1 MNAYERVM
9 NRLHGKPVDRV
20 PNFDI
25 IMGFGAHYVGA
36 TLSQYLLD
44 HHYMVKSNLA
54 MVNDF
59 DIDILQTLTDPF
71 RESADFGLEVEFPDD
86 GLPKRI
92 RPLLAPGD
100 DIKKVPLIDPGNGRR
115 MSDRIEA
122 VRMLHEQANKVVPV
136 MGWVEGAMAEAN
148 DLLSDSIMMTAFYD
162 DPAWLTALM
171 ERITEVEI
179 AFARLQIDA
188 GADIIGLGDAVASI
202 VSPPMYRQFALPY
215 EKRIFDAVHEKGALA
230 RLHICGNTSKILPDM
245 LASGADFIDVDWMVD
260 YAKAAET
267 FGEQAGL
274 VGNFDPVS
282 VMYSGSEQM
291 IEEATLHCLAVGG
304 SRSFSA
310 AGCEIPDGTPPNN
323 LHTHARVLREAG
335 NSSVV
340 K

>member
-1 MNAYERVM
+1 MNSYERVM
-9 NRLHGKPVDRV
+9 NRLQGKPVDRV

-44 HHYMVKSNLA
+44 HRYMVKSNLA
-54 MVNDF
+54 MVSDF

-71 RESADFGLEVEFPDD
+71 RESVDFGLEVEFPED

-100 DIKKVPLIDPGNGRR
+100 DIKKVPLIEPGSGRR

-148 DLLSDSIMMTAFYD
+148 DLLSDSIMMVTLYD
-162 DPAWLTALM
+162 APEWLTSLL

-179 AFARLQIDA
+179 AFARIQIDA
-188 GADIIGLGDAVASI
+188 GADIIGLGDAIASI
-202 VSPPMYRQFALPY
+202 VSPRMYRQFALPY

-245 LASGADFIDVDWMVD
+245 LESGADFIDVDWMVD

-267 FGEQAGL
+267 FGERAGL

-282 VMYSGSEQM
+282 VMYRGSEQTV
-291 IEEATLHCLAVGG
+291 EEAALHCLTVGG
-304 SRSFSA
+304 SKSFSA
-310 AGCEIPDGTPPNN
+310 AGCEIPDGTPQKN
-323 LHTHARVLREAG
+323 LRTHVRVLREAG
-335 NSSVV
+335 DASTV

>member
-1 MNAYERVM
+1 MNSYERVM
-9 NRLHGKPVDRV
+9 DRLKGKPVDRV

-44 HHYMVKSNLA
+44 YHYVVKSNLA
-54 MVNDF
+54 MVSDF

-71 RESADFGLEVEFPDD
+71 REAVDFGLEVEFSEDW
-86 GLPKRI
+86 LPKRI

-100 DIKKVPLIDPGNGRR
+100 DLKKVPLIDPGNGRR

-148 DLLSDSIMMTAFYD
+148 DLLSDTIMMTTFYD
-162 DPAWLTALM
+162 EPEWLTALL
-171 ERITEVEI
+171 EKITEVEI
-179 AFARLQIDA
+179 AFAQIQIDA
-188 GADIIGLGDAVASI
+188 GADIVGLGDAIASV
-202 VSPPMYRQFALPY
+202 VSPAMYRKFALPY
-215 EKRIFDAVHEKGALA
+215 EKRIFAAVHEKGALA

-245 LASGADFIDVDWMVD
+245 LASGADFIDIDWMVD
-260 YAKAAET
+260 YRKAAEI
-267 FGEQAGL
+267 FGGQAGL

-282 VMYSGSEQM
+282 IMLNGSEQE
-291 IEEATLHCLAVGG
+291 IEEAVLRCLNEGG
-304 SRSFSA
+304 AKSFSA
-310 AGCEIPDGTPPNN
+310 AGCEIPDGTPVDH
-323 LHTHARVLREAG
+323 LKLHARVLREVG
-335 NSSVV
+335 SPSVP

>member
-1 MNAYERVM
+1 MNSYERVM

-25 IMGFGAHYVGA
+25 VMGFSAHYVGA
-36 TLSQYLLD
+36 TLSEYLLD
-44 HHYMVKSNLA
+44 YRNLVKANLA
-54 MVNDF
+54 MIEDF
-59 DIDILQTLTDPF
+59 DFDILQTLTDPF
-71 RESADFGLEVEFPDD
+71 RESVDFGLEVEFPED

-100 DIKKVPLIDPGNGRR
+100 DIQKVPMVDPGSGRR

-122 VRMLHEQANKVVPV
+122 VRMLHEQAAQEVPV

-148 DLLSDSIMMTAFYD
+148 DLLGDTTMMTAFYD
-162 DPAWLTALM
+162 DPEWLTALM

-179 AFARLQIDA
+179 AFARVQIDA

-202 VSPPMYRQFALPY
+202 VSPAMYRKFALPY

-230 RLHICGNTSKILPDM
+230 RLHICGNTSRILPDM

-260 YAKAAET
+260 YATAAKV
-267 FGEQAGL
+267 FGDQAGL

-282 VMYSGSEQM
+282 VMYSGTAEK
-291 IEEATLHCLAVGG
+291 IEAAVLHCLEVGG
-304 SRSFSA
+304 DRSFSA
-310 AGCEIPDGTPPNN
+310 AGCEIPDGTSPEN
-323 LHTHARVLREAG
+323 LRVHARVLRTAG
-335 NSSVV
+335 GSFSA
-340 K
+340 

>member
-1 MNAYERVM
+1 MNSYERVM
-9 NRLHGKPVDRV
+9 NRLQGKPVDRV

-36 TLSQYLLD
+36 KLSQYLLD
-44 HHYMVKSNLA
+44 HRYMVKSNLA
-54 MVNDF
+54 MVSDF

-71 RESADFGLEVEFPDD
+71 RESADFGLDVEFPDD
-86 GLPKRI
+86 GLPKRL
-92 RPLLAPGD
+92 RPLLSPGD

-148 DLLSDSIMMTAFYD
+148 DLLSDSIMMTTFYD
-162 DPAWLTALM
+162 APEWLTALM

-179 AFARLQIDA
+179 AFARIQVDA
-188 GADIIGLGDAVASI
+188 GADIIGLGDAIASI
-202 VSPPMYRQFALPY
+202 VSPSMYRKFALPY
-215 EKRIFDAVHEKGALA
+215 EKRIFEAVHEKGALT

-245 LASGADFIDVDWMVD
+245 LETGADFIDVDWMVD
-260 YAKAAET
+260 YARAAEI
-267 FGEQAGL
+267 FGDNAGL

-282 VMYSGSEQM
+282 VMYSGSEHE
-291 IEEATLHCLAVGG
+291 IEDAVLHCLKVGG

-310 AGCEIPDGTPPNN
+310 AGCEIPDGTPENN
-323 LHTHARVLREAG
+323 LRIHARVLRETG
-335 NSSVV
+335 GTPLV

>member
-1 MNAYERVM
+1 MNSYERVM
-9 NRLHGKPVDRV
+9 NRLHGKPIDRV

-54 MVNDF
+54 MVSDF

-71 RESADFGLEVEFPDD
+71 RESVDFGLEVEFPED

-100 DIKKVPLIDPGNGRR
+100 DLKDVPLIEPGSGRR

-162 DPAWLTALM
+162 APGWLTALM

-179 AFARLQIDA
+179 AFARIQIDA
-188 GADIIGLGDAVASI
+188 GADIIGLGDAIASI
-202 VSPPMYRQFALPY
+202 VSPGMYRQFALPY
-215 EKRIFDAVHEKGALA
+215 EKRIFAAVHEKGALA

-245 LASGADFIDVDWMVD
+245 LASGADFIDIDWMVN

-267 FGEQAGL
+267 FGECASP

-282 VMYSGSEQM
+282 VMYRGSEQM
-291 IEEATLHCLAVGG
+291 IEEAALHCLKVGG

-310 AGCEIPDGTPPNN
+310 AGCEIPDGTPPRN
-323 LHTHARVLREAG
+323 LRIHARVLRESG
-335 NSSVV
+335 SSSVV

>member
-1 MNAYERVM
+1 MNSYERVM
-9 NRLHGKPVDRV
+9 NRLHGKPIDRV

-44 HHYMVKSNLA
+44 HRYMVKSNLA

-71 RESADFGLEVEFPDD
+71 RESVDFGLEVEFPED

-100 DIKKVPLIDPGNGRR
+100 DIKKVPLINPGSGRR

-148 DLLSDSIMMTAFYD
+148 DLLGDSIMMTTLYD
-162 DPAWLTALM
+162 APEWLSALM

-179 AFARLQIDA
+179 AFARIQIDA
-188 GADIIGLGDAVASI
+188 GADIIGLGDAIASI
-202 VSPPMYRQFALPY
+202 VSPGMYRQFALPY
-215 EKRIFDAVHEKGALA
+215 EKQIFNAVHEKGALA
-230 RLHICGNTSKILPDM
+230 RLHICGNTTKILPDM
-245 LASGADFIDVDWMVD
+245 LESGADLIDVDWMVD
-260 YAKAAET
+260 FHRAAEI
-267 FGEQAGL
+267 FGERAGL
-274 VGNFDPVS
+274 VGNYDPVS
-282 VMYSGSEQM
+282 IMNRGSEQM
-291 IEEATLHCLAVGG
+291 IEAAVLHCLAVGG

-310 AGCEIPDGTPPNN
+310 AGCEIPDGTPQQN
-323 LHTHARVLREAG
+323 LHIHARVLRDAG
-335 NSSVV
+335 SSSQV

>member
-1 MNAYERVM
+1 
-9 NRLHGKPVDRV
+9 LHGKSVDRV
-20 PNFDI
+20 PNFDV

-44 HHYMVKSNLA
+44 HRFMVKSNLA
-54 MVNDF
+54 MVSDF

-71 RESADFGLEVEFPDD
+71 RESVDFGLEVEFPED

-92 RPLLAPGD
+92 RPLLAPGED
-100 DIKKVPLIDPGNGRR
+100 LKKVPLIEPGSGWR

-148 DLLSDSIMMTAFYD
+148 DLLSDSIMMTTFYD
-162 DPAWLTALM
+162 APEWLTALL

-179 AFARLQIDA
+179 AFARIQIEA
-188 GADIIGLGDAVASI
+188 GADIIGLGDAIASI
-202 VSPPMYRQFALPY
+202 VSPGMYRKFALPY
-215 EKRIFDAVHEKGALA
+215 EKRIFAAVHQKGALA
-230 RLHICGNTSKILPDM
+230 RLHICGNTAKILPDM

-260 YAKAAET
+260 YARAAEI
-267 FGEQAGL
+267 FGEQASV

-282 VMYSGSEQM
+282 VMYRGSEQT
-291 IEEATLHCLAVGG
+291 IEDAARHCLAVGG

-310 AGCEIPDGTPPNN
+310 AGCEIPDGTPLKN
-323 LHTHARVLREAG
+323 LRAHGRVLREAG
-335 NSSVV
+335 SSPAV

>member
-1 MNAYERVM
+1 MNSYERVM
-9 NRLHGKPVDRV
+9 NRLQGKPVDRV

-44 HHYMVKSNLA
+44 HRYMVKSNLA
-54 MVNDF
+54 MVSDF

-71 RESADFGLEVEFPDD
+71 RESVDFGLEVEFPED
-86 GLPKRI
+86 GLPKRL

-100 DIKKVPLIDPGNGRR
+100 DIKKVPRIDPGSGRR

-122 VRMLHEQANKVVPV
+122 VRMLHEQANKIVPV

-148 DLLSDSIMMTAFYD
+148 DLLGDSTMMVTLYD
-162 DPAWLTALM
+162 APEWLTALM

-179 AFARLQIDA
+179 AFARIQIDA
-188 GADIIGLGDAVASI
+188 GADIIGLGDAIASV
-202 VSPPMYRQFALPY
+202 VSPRMYRQFALPY
-215 EKRIFDAVHEKGALA
+215 EKRIFEAVHEKGALA

-245 LASGADFIDVDWMVD
+245 LESGADFIDVDWMVD
-260 YAKAAET
+260 YARAAEI
-267 FGEQAGL
+267 FGEKAGL

-282 VMYSGSEQM
+282 VMCWGGDQT
-291 IEEATLHCLAVGG
+291 IESAALHCLNVGG

-310 AGCEIPDGTPPNN
+310 AGCEIPDGTPAQNI
-323 LHTHARVLREAG
+323 HAHARFLREIG
-335 NSSVV
+335 NSP
-340 K
+340 KAK

>member
-1 MNAYERVM
+1 MNSYERVM
-9 NRLHGKPVDRV
+9 NRLHGKPIDRV

-36 TLSQYLLD
+36 KLSQYLLD

-54 MVNDF
+54 MVSDF

-71 RESADFGLEVEFPDD
+71 RESVDFGLEVEFPED

-100 DIKKVPLIDPGNGRR
+100 DLKDVPLIEPGSGRR

-148 DLLSDSIMMTAFYD
+148 DLLSDSIMMTTFYD
-162 DPAWLTALM
+162 APEWLTALM

-179 AFARLQIDA
+179 TFARIQIDA
-188 GADIIGLGDAVASI
+188 GADIIGLGDAIASI
-202 VSPPMYRQFALPY
+202 VSPGMYRQFALPY
-215 EKRIFDAVHEKGALA
+215 EKRIFAAVHEKGALA

-245 LASGADFIDVDWMVD
+245 LASGADFIDIDWMVN

-267 FGEQAGL
+267 FGECASP

-282 VMYSGSEQM
+282 VMYRGSEQM
-291 IEEATLHCLAVGG
+291 IEEAALHCLKVGG

-310 AGCEIPDGTPPNN
+310 AGCEIPDGTPPRN
-323 LHTHARVLREAG
+323 LRFHARVLREAG
-335 NSSVV
+335 SSSVV

>member
-1 MNAYERVM
+1 VNSYERVM
-9 NRLHGKPVDRV
+9 NRLHGKPIDRV

-54 MVNDF
+54 MVSDF

-71 RESADFGLEVEFPDD
+71 RESVDFGLEVEFPED

-100 DIKKVPLIDPGNGRR
+100 DLKNVPLIEPSSGRR

-148 DLLSDSIMMTAFYD
+148 DLLSDSIMMTTFYD
-162 DPAWLTALM
+162 APEWLTALM

-179 AFARLQIDA
+179 TFARIQIDA
-188 GADIIGLGDAVASI
+188 GADIIGLGDAIASI
-202 VSPPMYRQFALPY
+202 VSPGMYRQFALPY
-215 EKRIFDAVHEKGALA
+215 EKRIFAAVHEKGALA

-245 LASGADFIDVDWMVD
+245 LASGADFIDIDWMVD
-260 YAKAAET
+260 FAKAAET
-267 FGEQAGL
+267 FGERASP

-282 VMYSGSEQM
+282 VMYSGSEQT
-291 IEEATLHCLAVGG
+291 IEEAALHCLTVGG

-310 AGCEIPDGTPPNN
+310 AGCEIPDGTPPKN
-323 LHTHARVLREAG
+323 LRIHARVLREAG
-335 NSSVV
+335 SSFVV

>member
-1 MNAYERVM
+1 MNSYERVM
-9 NRLHGKPVDRV
+9 NRLHGKPIDRV

-54 MVNDF
+54 MVSDF

-71 RESADFGLEVEFPDD
+71 RESVDFGLEVEFPED

-100 DIKKVPLIDPGNGRR
+100 DLKDVPLIEPGSGRR

-162 DPAWLTALM
+162 APGWLTALM

-179 AFARLQIDA
+179 AFARIQIDA
-188 GADIIGLGDAVASI
+188 GADIIGLGDAIASI
-202 VSPPMYRQFALPY
+202 VSPGMYRQFALPY
-215 EKRIFDAVHEKGALA
+215 EKRIFAAVHEKGALA

-245 LASGADFIDVDWMVD
+245 LASGADFIDIDWMVN

-267 FGEQAGL
+267 FGECASP

-282 VMYSGSEQM
+282 VMYRGSEQM
-291 IEEATLHCLAVGG
+291 IEEAALHCLKVGG

-310 AGCEIPDGTPPNN
+310 AGCEIPDGTPPRN
-323 LHTHARVLREAG
+323 LRFHARVLREAG
-335 NSSVV
+335 SSSVV

>member
-1 MNAYERVM
+1 MNSYERVM

-20 PNFDI
+20 PNFNI

-44 HHYMVKSNLA
+44 HRYMVKSNLA
-54 MVNDF
+54 MVSDF

-71 RESADFGLEVEFPDD
+71 RESADFGLEVEFPED

-92 RPLLAPGD
+92 CPLLEPGD
-100 DIKKVPLIDPGNGRR
+100 DLKKVPLIDPGSGRR

-148 DLLSDSIMMTAFYD
+148 DLLGDSIMMTAFYD
-162 DPAWLTALM
+162 VPEWLTALM

-179 AFARLQIDA
+179 AFARIQIDA
-188 GADIIGLGDAVASI
+188 GADIIGLGDAIASI
-202 VSPPMYRQFALPY
+202 VSPSMYRKFALPY

-230 RLHICGNTSKILPDM
+230 RLHICGNTTKILPDM
-245 LASGADFIDVDWMVD
+245 LASGADFIDTDWMVD
-260 YAKAAET
+260 YARAAEA
-267 FGEQAGL
+267 FGDRAGL
-274 VGNFDPVS
+274 VGNFDPVK
-282 VMYSGSEQM
+282 VMYSGSEQT
-291 IEEATLHCLAVGG
+291 IEEATLHCLKVGG

-310 AGCEIPDGTPPNN
+310 AGCEIPDGTPQQN
-323 LHTHARVLREAG
+323 LRIHARVLREAG
-335 NSSVV
+335 NSA

>member
-1 MNAYERVM
+1 
-9 NRLHGKPVDRV
+9 
-20 PNFDI
+20 
-25 IMGFGAHYVGA
+25 
-36 TLSQYLLD
+36 
-44 HHYMVKSNLA
+44 MVKSNLA
-54 MVNDF
+54 MVSDF

-71 RESADFGLEVEFPDD
+71 RESVDFGLEVEFPED

-100 DIKKVPLIDPGNGRR
+100 DLKNVPLIEPSSGRR

-148 DLLSDSIMMTAFYD
+148 DLLSDSIMMTTFYD
-162 DPAWLTALM
+162 APEWLTALM

-179 AFARLQIDA
+179 TFARIQIDA
-188 GADIIGLGDAVASI
+188 GADIIGLGDAIASI
-202 VSPPMYRQFALPY
+202 VSPGMYRQFALPY
-215 EKRIFDAVHEKGALA
+215 EKRIFAAVHEKGALA

-245 LASGADFIDVDWMVD
+245 LASGADFIDIDWMVD
-260 YAKAAET
+260 FAKAAET
-267 FGEQAGL
+267 FGERASP

-282 VMYSGSEQM
+282 VMYSGSEQT
-291 IEEATLHCLAVGG
+291 IEEAALHCLTVGG

-310 AGCEIPDGTPPNN
+310 AGCEIPDGTPPKN
-323 LHTHARVLREAG
+323 LRIHARVLREVG
-335 NSSVV
+335 SSFIV